1 MIPDKPD
8 IETCKQAVAA
18 GLAAGKRLL
27 WHTPQKTA
35 YLSARIQNGQLRLS
49 AASLPGCTADAL
61 AAHTLETWLKE
72 LGIEGD
78 VEQRSQSY
86 RSMLPLDNV
95 EALLENCPWD
105 NLLKGSAV
113 WPLESKAGSPILF
126 AITGGSIDE

>member
-35 YLSARIQNGQLRLS
+35 YLSARVENGQLRLS
-49 AASLPGCTADAL
+49 SASMPGCKADAL

-72 LGIEGD
+72 LGIKGEL
-78 VEQRSQSY
+78 EQRSQSY
-86 RSMLPLDNV
+86 RCMLPLDSA

-105 NLLKGSAV
+105 ELLKGSAL
-113 WPLESKAGSPILF
+113 WPLEGEAGAPILF
-126 AITGGSIDE
+126 ALPGGSIDE